1 LSPSRKDTMNHPKVT
16 VLMSVFNGSA
26 HLRPSVESILN
37 QTLSDFEFVIIDD
50 GSSEPVSQI
59 ILDYQD
65 DRIRLVRQE
74 NCGLTMSLNRG
85 LNLARSPFIARMDAD
100 DISLP
105 ERLEL
110 QFEVF
115 SKNQE
120 LDFVGTFFDVIDECE
135 NLVQKKELIRDPVY
149 RLWRLMFHNNYG
161 HGTMLFRKSAVIN
174 VGMYDVS
181 LRFAQDYDL
190 WSRISKKNNNT
201 IIPEYLY
208 RYRMNAKGSQSSIKN
223 YEDQLNAAIWISDRN
238 LKHCNPDL
246 DERDLID
253 LRSLYWE
260 FQLPKVSHRAP
271 ELALKTQEKFFDK
284 YDVDLYDRPLLRNR
298 VLEDISQAFK

>member
-1 LSPSRKDTMNHPKVT
+1 MPSPKVT

-37 QTLSDFEFVIIDD
+37 QTLSDFEFLIIDD
-50 GSSEPVSQI
+50 GSSEPVSEI

-74 NCGLTMSLNRG
+74 NCGLTRSLNKG
-85 LNLARSPFIARMDAD
+85 LNLARSPLIARMDAD

-105 ERLEL
+105 ERLEIEL
-110 QFEVF
+110 EMITR
-115 SKNQE
+115 NQE

-174 VGMYDVS
+174 AGMYDVS

-208 RYRMNAKGSQSSIKN
+208 RYRMN
-223 YEDQLNAAIWISDRN
+223 
-238 LKHCNPDL
+238 
-246 DERDLID
+246 
-253 LRSLYWE
+253 
-260 FQLPKVSHRAP
+260 
-271 ELALKTQEKFFDK
+271 EKE
-284 YDVDLYDRPLLRNR
+284 VNR
-298 VLEDISQAFK
+298 R

>member
-1 LSPSRKDTMNHPKVT
+1 MPSPKVT

-37 QTLSDFEFVIIDD
+37 QTLSDFEFLIIDD
-50 GSSEPVSQI
+50 GSSEPVSEI

-74 NCGLTMSLNRG
+74 NMGLTRSLNKG

-105 ERLEL
+105 ERLEI
-110 QFEVF
+110 QFEMITR
-115 SKNQE
+115 NHE
-120 LDFVGTFFDVIDECE
+120 LDFVGTFFDVIDEYE
-135 NLVQKKELIRDPVY
+135 NLVQKKELISDPVY

-161 HGTMLFRKSAVIN
+161 HGSMLFRKSAVIN
-174 VGMYDVS
+174 AGMYDVS

-208 RYRMNAKGSQSSIKN
+208 RYRMNANGSQSSIKN

-246 DERDLID
+246 DESDLID

-271 ELALKTQEKFFDK
+271 ELALQTVEKFLDK
-284 YDVDLYDRPLLRNR
+284 YGVDFDDRMLFRNR
-298 VLEDISQAFK
+298 VLKDIAQAFK

>member
-1 LSPSRKDTMNHPKVT
+1 MPSPKVT

-37 QTLSDFEFVIIDD
+37 QTLSDFEFLIIDD
-50 GSSEPVSQI
+50 GSSEPVSEI

-74 NCGLTMSLNRG
+74 NCGLTRSLNKG

-105 ERLEL
+105 ERLEI

-115 SKNQE
+115 TKNQK

-135 NLVQKKELIRDPVY
+135 NLVQKKELIGDPLY

-174 VGMYDVS
+174 AGMYDVS

-190 WSRISKKNNNT
+190 WSRISKKNNNA

-208 RYRMNAKGSQSSIKN
+208 RYRMNENGSQSSIKN

-246 DERDLID
+246 DEIDLID

-260 FQLPKVSHRAP
+260 FQLSKVSCRAP

-284 YDVDLYDRPLLRNR
+284 YDVNLYDRPFLRNR